1 MGHRRLLSR
10 SHPYRSMDR
19 QFDGT
24 RESQTPPPYLSGSDV
39 YSQLK
44 DIPPDLG
51 KKKQEFMKMTKR
63 SRIRNPYYGS

>member
-1 MGHRRLLSR
+1 
-10 SHPYRSMDR
+10 MDR

-24 RESQTPPPYLSGSDV
+24 RESRTPPPYLSGTDV

-51 KKKQEFMKMTKR
+51 KKKQEFLKMTKR